1 MPERRWRLAADDREL
16 SCGDGEVAS
25 SSKADAAG
33 ESGQPSMS
41 DRRAEAE
48 SGGEAACRSLRRR
61 GRMGECGIAAERLG
75 GREGAEAGVVMF
87 SLFEG
92 GGIIAGDG
100 VPPSEPI

>member
-1 MPERRWRLAADDREL
+1 M
-16 SCGDGEVAS
+16 AS
-25 SSKADAAG
+25 SRG
-33 ESGQPSMS
+33 PT
-41 DRRAEAE
+41 RRARAGSRQCRIE
-48 SGGEAACRSLRRR
+48 GPRPRAAARRPCRSLRRR

>member
-1 MPERRWRLAADDREL
+1 M
-16 SCGDGEVAS
+16 AS
-25 SSKADAAG
+25 SNPADAAG
-33 ESGQPSMS
+33 AHERAAVKVS

-48 SGGEAACRSLRRR
+48 SGGEAAAPPLRRR
-61 GRMGECGIAAERLG
+61 GRMGECGIAADRLG